1 MALLI
6 DGSSPA
12 LASGTGAIT
21 TASFTPVDNSVLLIR
36 FSGNT
41 DGTLP
46 SIPTITDSLGTP
58 LTYTL
63 SDWQS
68 KADSPAVFG
77 QAAIWTAEVT
87 VGAAMTVTV
96 TNNSPTNRQGEVLVT
111 VVTGADAAPVGA
123 HGKAGSVSASAITQ
137 NYTAQVSGGQG
148 FGVCTDWDTVGNPS
162 AGTGCTMDATGTSG
176 TAFSYGF
183 FRRSADDDSN
193 GATNTLNVSL
203 PGTSNHLNW
212 CYIELVPF
220 IPTPT
225 TEDPPPFTDD
235 RPMGLGAP
243 NGWLNPWLGATDAP
257 PQPLTMFVTAR
268 RGGNVFNGIALTVAV
283 LTNAATVQSGAANS
297 VNGLNPNPN
306 LAITPSATGS
316 IVYGAMLNGASSTVF
331 TANGSTTYTQNVSD
345 TVNGSAYATYRST
358 ATTTA
363 ATPVTLGAT
372 APAVSGGLAQ
382 AEILA
387 AGTLAEDVSAPPP
400 VALTGTTVANTVL
413 FTPPAGA
420 LLIAMVSADGGTG
433 VATMAVTSGG
443 LVWTELVKTNVTGQ
457 GYVGV
462 WIAQVPGAAA
472 VVSGPSTLEPLVVNT
487 PWTSTIPVPFLGSSQ
502 PLGNPATG
510 TPQPL
515 VVGPEFTPAPIPGAL
530 LFGPGAPDVV
540 VASSSTPNVLVAGPL
555 FAFPPIP
562 GAQITASQP
571 LGNPAVGSPDP
582 LVVTGPASAFPL
594 VPGAQIT
601 ASQPLG
607 SPAVGTPVPL
617 VVGPDITSTP
627 IPGALLFGPGAPAVV
642 VASSSTPNVLVA
654 GPLFAFPA
662 ASAPF
667 LSASQPLGNPA
678 APTALPLVVSAPWR
692 PLVPGA
698 LMFGPGAPP
707 AAISTVST
715 PGLAVVTPPW
725 QPVVI
730 PQTYLSASQPLGNPA
745 VPTTSPLV
753 VSTSWRPLVP
763 GALLF
768 GSGAPAVVVSAV
780 GTPQP
785 LVVSTSWRPTV
796 PGALLFGSAAIVAT
810 VGTPGLF
817 VVTPPWRPVAIPRTY
832 LFASYPLG
840 NPAVASPQPMVVS
853 RWHRWPTSAPALLLA
868 AGGAVHSCTTS
879 RPFTGTTSRPGS
891 GITTRPDT
899 GVTDNPC

>member
-1 MALLI
+1 VALLI

-555 FAFPPIP
+555 FAFPP
-562 GAQITASQP
+562 
-571 LGNPAVGSPDP
+571 
-582 LVVTGPASAFPL
+582 
-594 VPGAQIT
+594 
-601 ASQPLG
+601 
-607 SPAVGTPVPL
+607 
-617 VVGPDITSTP
+617 
-627 IPGALLFGPGAPAVV
+627 
-642 VASSSTPNVLVA
+642 
-654 GPLFAFPA
+654 